1 MNRILVAIPV
11 LYNGETC
18 LKAFK
23 SVVNEA
29 DLLIIDNGAEIDVKQ
44 AIKQIWFEYPNV
56 KVIQN
61 QENLFVNPAWNQ
73 IIEYFLNSQYDQ
85 LVIMNSDLIMSAG
98 WSKELEDGIS
108 AVPNDGNQKLDEIV
122 FQGTPGI
129 FIQLNK
135 EMAKLVYPI
144 PDSIRVWFGD
154 LWAYTKIRKAG
165 YRTIVKANLIAQ
177 HWHNGSQTCQKLTN
191 FQEIIAQDKIAWES
205 IKDTI

>member
-1 MNRILVAIPV
+1 MKILCGIPV

-23 SVVNEA
+23 SVIQET
-29 DLLIIDNGAEIDVKQ
+29 DLLIIDNGSEIDVKQ
-44 AIKQIWFEYPNV
+44 AIKQMWFEYPNV

-61 QENLFVNPAWNQ
+61 ERNIYVNAAWNQ
-73 IIEYFLNSQYDQ
+73 IIDYFLKSHYDQ
-85 LVIMNSDLIMSAG
+85 LIIMNSDLIMTAG
-98 WSKELEDGIS
+98 WSKHLEDNIS
-108 AVPNDGNQKLDEIV
+108 AIPSDGTHKQDEIV
-122 FQGTPGI
+122 FNGTPGV

-144 PDSIRVWFGD
+144 PESILVWFGD

-177 HWHNGSQTCQKLTN
+177 HWHNGSQTCQKLKN
-191 FQEIIAQDKIAWES
+191 FQEIIAQDKLAWLE
-205 IKDTI
+205 IEKTL